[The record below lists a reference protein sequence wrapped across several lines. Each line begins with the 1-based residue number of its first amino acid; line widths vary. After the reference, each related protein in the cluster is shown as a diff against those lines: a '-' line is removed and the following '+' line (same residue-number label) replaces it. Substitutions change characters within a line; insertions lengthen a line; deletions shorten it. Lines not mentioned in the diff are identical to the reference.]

1 MKATLGIVFLCL
13 LSSLNAWAQNI
24 KVTGVVTDKEGTLI
38 GATVTVKGNSGTGTV
53 TDLDGRYE
61 INVPADGTLV
71 YRISDIIRW
80 KSPLKGRKS
89 SMYR

>member
-38 GATVTVKGNSGTGTV
+38 GATITVKV
-53 TDLDGRYE
+53 IQE
-61 INVPADGTLV
+61 QEP
-71 YRISDIIRW
+71 
-80 KSPLKGRKS
+80 
-89 SMYR
+89 